1 MILEKLII
9 YNFRSYYGR
18 KVFEFG
24 KRLNLILGA
33 NGDGKT
39 TFFEAMNWVLT
50 PDYAPKSDEN
60 RLADDSTLV
69 SAKMFKELKVGEQG
83 KVLVSLLLRNNDN
96 RERIVE
102 RSFNVTKTV
111 NGGMQIFGR
120 SFKAYASQVQDVK
133 KCSPCVICLRERM
146 FFLPS

>member
-69 SAKMFKELKVGEQG
+69 SAKMFKELKVGEQ
-83 KVLVSLLLRNNDN
+83 N
-96 RERIVE
+96 E
-102 RSFNVTKTV
+102 
-111 NGGMQIFGR
+111 
-120 SFKAYASQVQDVK
+120 
-133 KCSPCVICLRERM
+133 
-146 FFLPS
+146 